1 MFGFLARDHEIGD
14 VGLAIE
20 TSQPLSVDEME
31 SVARI
36 FPVQGIVDDAVL
48 VCAIYADIGR
58 LIVDRMIVGL
68 ESSGIALECMISGN
82 PENECNQRHADR
94 DPEGGLAE
102 IRCAA
107 IAVQGDVELP
117 DTGQWMEEA
126 GLGEFL
132 VLQETLVDGGIV
144 LALVGPAFFLG
155 ARDIHRVDVLA
166 DLDFYIGDEGE
177 LMRLFG
183 GHIKSIDAGPVLFL
197 SLAPDRVAK
206 G

>member
-1 MFGFLARDHEIGD
+1 MFGFLARDHEISD

-68 ESSGIALECMISGN
+68 ESSRISLQRGFTGN
-82 PENECNQRHADR
+82 PENERNQRHADR

-107 IAVQGDVELP
+107 VAVQGDVERP
-117 DTGQWMEEA
+117 DTE
-126 GLGEFL
+126 
-132 VLQETLVDGGIV
+132 
-144 LALVGPAFFLG
+144 P
-155 ARDIHRVDVLA
+155 
-166 DLDFYIGDEGE
+166 
-177 LMRLFG
+177 
-183 GHIKSIDAGPVLFL
+183 
-197 SLAPDRVAK
+197 
-206 G
+206 